1 MDFHNFKSVFSR
13 IFLACSRNHNVLYT
27 AKGCFAMLQHSL
39 DSCALV
45 TCTAGLTIPS
55 VFTPHARASER
66 FWEVFTVNIRNRNA
80 RQAYYHAVSQFARW
94 CEVRVIHDLATV
106 RPMQVAAHIEH
117 RLVTA
122 SKPTVKQQ
130 LAAIRALFD
139 WVVVGQAMEMNPAAS
154 VRDPKYSVRK
164 GKTLSGNRLAS
175 CWIASTPE
183 SLSESVTGPSS
194 PS

>member
-55 VFTPHARASER
+55 VFTPHARASKR
-66 FWEVFTVNIRNRNA
+66 FWEFFTVNIRNRNA

-117 RLVTA
+117 RLITA

-130 LAAIRALFD
+130 LAAIRALLD
-139 WVVVGQAMEMNPAAS
+139 
-154 VRDPKYSVRK
+154 RK
-164 GKTLSGNRLAS
+164 STRLN
-175 CWIASTPE
+175 
-183 SLSESVTGPSS
+183 SS
-194 PS
+194 HLGISYA